1 MKNMFLKFLVL
12 SFIII
17 CVAGCN
23 ATTRQLGGEQTIELQ
38 ENKKLVNVT
47 WKENDLWI
55 LTRNMRDEDIA
66 ESYEFQEDSNF
77 GVLEGTVIIKEN
89 KK

>member
-1 MKNMFLKFLVL
+1 
-12 SFIII
+12 
-17 CVAGCN
+17 
-23 ATTRQLGGEQTIELQ
+23 
-38 ENKKLVNVT
+38 
-47 WKENDLWI
+47 
-55 LTRNMRDEDIA
+55 MRDEDIA